1 MRSLDSTTISK
12 TFRSAFNIS
21 DYNPYDE
28 KAMGFVVYFPAVT
41 CIFAGLTI
49 RGNFKRK
56 KDNVFRGT
64 SLALILSSL
73 IYILMAVLEAHFLAV
88 SHLVL
93 SHITDPGHKLR
104 NMAVLKSLPVTV
116 VVLLS
121 CFYCAYTA
129 FLSAAQTVQD
139 VGKSSGLVPGWDKM
153 GRGYGKQNSPR
164 VAFVVITLVGI
175 ALTMIGEFNLIA
187 SIMTIYYLATFCI
200 LNYAVFMA
208 TLKSEKPMY
217 RWFNR
222 WLALL
227 CSLLCVHIM
236 LAVSWKL
243 TNAAIL
249 TFLKF
254 YIYIKW
260 KQSQIKVGQKLAGSS
275 FTNTLSGLQNME
287 RESDL
292 SYKPQM
298 LLLTGNPAARP
309 ALVDFAHNIIMRT
322 SQSHS
327 NVCMLQQPVSS
338 RTYMMTE
345 KVDRQMCE
353 WLANR
358 DVSAFPA
365 TVANENQ
372 VEGAATLLQ
381 TSGIGKM
388 RPNILMVGFKTKW
401 ERGGAS
407 NLDAV
412 IGFYEIVLNAFEKNV
427 GVAIFRNSHIG
438 FDLTERLKQN
448 NSGSAIDADENGI
461 NTDPYAQCNIS
472 QCSQQSA
479 DKAPKGVSGMIRTV
493 ASFVRRNAATD
504 SEISDAAA
512 KANNRFQLVSK
523 HSVRDL
529 QNTDLVLQLDRFRTR
544 IQRGTIDV
552 WWLKDDG
559 GLTLLLPYLLQLP
572 GTYLEGARMRVF
584 LEGGRSDRVAEEQ
597 KHMATLLKAF
607 RVDCS
612 DLNVITGFDL
622 PPSRST
628 MEEFQDLVAPF
639 RDGGTERRG
648 LITDEE
654 LQNLQQKTNRYLRTK
669 ELLQQHSTNA
679 DLVIV
684 YDPADTST
692 ICNVG
697 LALLVVA
704 GDDQPRPPSNT
715 SCPGE
720 SNVRFE
726 LF

>member
-1 MRSLDSTTISK
+1 MQLCVDRKWNWPHVFVRCLQNMLGVIIFIRITWITDEVGLVFCLLVLLAAAIRSVDYFQCRLVMMLLVLIAVLMQMVGLLLPSLIMERRINST
-12 TFRSAFNIS
+12 AFNIS

-56 KDNVFRGT
+56 K
-64 SLALILSSL
+64 
-73 IYILMAVLEAHFLAV
+73 
-88 SHLVL
+88 
-93 SHITDPGHKLR
+93 
-104 NMAVLKSLPVTV
+104 AVLKSLPVTV

-129 FLSAAQTVQD
+129 FLSAAQSVQLLYHIHHNPEQD

-153 GRGYGKQNSPR
+153 GKGYGKENSPR

-175 ALTMIGEFNLIA
+175 ALTMIA
-187 SIMTIYYLATFCI
+187 
-200 LNYAVFMA
+200 
-208 TLKSEKPMY
+208 EKPMY

-260 KQSQIKVGQKLAGSS
+260 KQSQIKSGQKLAGSS

-298 LLLTGNPAARP
+298 MLLTGNPAARP
-309 ALVDFAHNIIMRT
+309 ALVDFANNIIMGR
-322 SQSHS
+322 SLLICGF
-327 NVCMLQQPVSS
+327 VIPQPVSS
-338 RTYMMTE
+338 RTYIMTE
-345 KVDRQMCE
+345 KVDRQMSE

-381 TSGIGKM
+381 TSGVGKM

-412 IGFYEIVLNAFEKNV
+412 IGYYEIVLNAFEKNV

-438 FDLTERLKQN
+438 FDLTERLKHN
-448 NSGSAIDADENGI
+448 DSGSVIDADENGI
-461 NTDPYAQCNIS
+461 NTDP
-472 QCSQQSA
+472 
-479 DKAPKGVSGMIRTV
+479 
-493 ASFVRRNAATD
+493 
-504 SEISDAAA
+504 
-512 KANNRFQLVSK
+512 
-523 HSVRDL
+523 
-529 QNTDLVLQLDRFRTR
+529 
-544 IQRGTIDV
+544 
-552 WWLKDDG
+552 
-559 GLTLLLPYLLQLP
+559 
-572 GTYLEGARMRVF
+572 
-584 LEGGRSDRVAEEQ
+584 
-597 KHMATLLKAF
+597 
-607 RVDCS
+607 
-612 DLNVITGFDL
+612 
-622 PPSRST
+622 
-628 MEEFQDLVAPF
+628 
-639 RDGGTERRG
+639 
-648 LITDEE
+648 
-654 LQNLQQKTNRYLRTK
+654 
-669 ELLQQHSTNA
+669 
-679 DLVIV
+679 
-684 YDPADTST
+684 
-692 ICNVG
+692 
-697 LALLVVA
+697 
-704 GDDQPRPPSNT
+704 
-715 SCPGE
+715 
-720 SNVRFE
+720 
-726 LF
+726 